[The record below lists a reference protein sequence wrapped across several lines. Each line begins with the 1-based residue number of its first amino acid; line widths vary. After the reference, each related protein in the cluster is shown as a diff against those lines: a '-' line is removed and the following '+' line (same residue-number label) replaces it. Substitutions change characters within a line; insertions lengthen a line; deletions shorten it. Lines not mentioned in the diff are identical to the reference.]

1 MKTDKSAAQQILKS
15 SSNRKIISTW
25 SKNRARISGER
36 LQRWRKLNWPA
47 NYANMDDDRWK
58 RITEETIYYR
68 FMISPFKIRIYDR
81 RLKMIPVLLI
91 NNRRSK
97 RTTASPFTF
106 RQLISHRR
114 FRDISLSLPFLR
126 ISRAQLTRLRL
137 IMQGSRFHRVEFCPA
152 INSRYLWSGSNWIFT
167 RRDSLMHNNNFNE
180 IHLWIYI
187 YFFFNFDPRQLL
199 VKCFLLKLRRII
211 DSIFW
216 RKKIDFSIWNY
227 KYHTK
232 RRDLDF
238 NSIPSFLNHYKPL

>member
-68 FMISPFKIRIYDR
+68 FTISPFKIRIYDR

-126 ISRAQLTRLRL
+126 ISRAQYTSSVNYARISIPPRGILSRHKFEVSL
-137 IMQGSRFHRVEFCPA
+137 IWLELNFYSSRF
-152 INSRYLWSGSNWIFT
+152 
-167 RRDSLMHNNNFNE
+167 FNA
-180 IHLWIYI
+180 
-187 YFFFNFDPRQLL
+187 
-199 VKCFLLKLRRII
+199 
-211 DSIFW
+211 
-216 RKKIDFSIWNY
+216 
-227 KYHTK
+227 
-232 RRDLDF
+232 
-238 NSIPSFLNHYKPL
+238 